1 MQKKMRAK
9 KIPYSAAAP
18 LDSRYC
24 AGPAYRAV
32 AAAGQRRASVALRRS
47 PRCPVAS
54 VGVNGRLAAARVR
67 APRRL
72 LGGAARVPPPAQLVS
87 FICFPPRQ
95 KEELD
100 Y

>member
-1 MQKKMRAK
+1 MQKKTRYPTPPPLLSTLDT
-9 KIPYSAAAP
+9 ITVLAP
-18 LDSRYC
+18 RH
-24 AGPAYRAV
+24 RAV

-47 PRCPVAS
+47 PRCSVAS